1 MIFIIQKHLYGF
13 RSLTIKWLVVNSNIS
28 PSKMEGES
36 EDEVFSDI
44 TIVSED
50 ITPEVHASLSGSD
63 VTAADYTSM
72 VIT

>member
-13 RSLTIKWLVVNSNIS
+13 RSLTINSNIS

>member
-1 MIFIIQKHLYGF
+1 
-13 RSLTIKWLVVNSNIS
+13 
-28 PSKMEGES
+28 MEGES

-72 VIT
+72 VITKIL